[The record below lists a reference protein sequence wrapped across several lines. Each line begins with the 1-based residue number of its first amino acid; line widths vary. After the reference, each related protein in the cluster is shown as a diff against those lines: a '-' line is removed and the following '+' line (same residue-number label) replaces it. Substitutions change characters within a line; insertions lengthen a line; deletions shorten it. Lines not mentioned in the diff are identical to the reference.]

1 MIQFNINKKVS
12 VLLAVALG
20 FVSLGN
26 AQQALTLA
34 AAKDFAVKNAFQ
46 VKSKN
51 LDAQSAKLQTEELL
65 AIGLPQINGSIQYQ
79 NFIDRPTSIL
89 PGDFFGMPGQ
99 NVAVQF
105 GVPQTLTAGINAS
118 QLLFDGSWLV
128 GLQASKAYAALQNK
142 NIIKSEIDVKRATEE
157 AYHLAVIAEESI
169 ALLTASRDLLATT
182 LDHTKALQKEG
193 FVETQDVEQ
202 LTLSLNELEAR
213 IRVAQ
218 TQALIAKT
226 LLKFTIGMNVEEE
239 ITLADNSKTI
249 LESFNA
255 QLVQTSFNADN
266 LIDNQIIKDGLA
278 LQKLSVKNQQ
288 ARLLPNMAAFYS
300 LQRQAQRQEFN
311 FFNGN
316 EAWYPTQLWGLS
328 MNIPIV
334 SGGSKMKGIE
344 KAQVEVKRMEETLAF
359 STNGAKLEYQVGMA
373 EYMNATQNVEL
384 AMQSYALAS
393 SILEKTQIK
402 FDQGTS
408 SSFELSRQTSQLLQA
423 QVTLIQ
429 ARLSLMNA
437 QTRLSK
443 SLNAL

>member
-12 VLLAVALG
+12 VFLVVVLG
-20 FVSLGN
+20 FVSHGN
-26 AQQALTLA
+26 GQQSLTLA
-34 AAKDFAVKNAFQ
+34 AAKDYAMKNAFQ
-46 VKSKN
+46 VKSTN
-51 LDAQSAKLQTEELL
+51 LDAQSARFQTEQLL
-65 AIGLPQINGSIQYQ
+65 AIGLPQISGSIQYQ

-182 LDHTKALQKEG
+182 LEHTKALQKEG

-218 TQALIAKT
+218 TQALVAKT

-266 LIDNQIIKDGLA
+266 LIENQIIKDGLV

-288 ARLLPNMAAFYS
+288 AGLLPNLAGFYS

-311 FFNGN
+311 FFDGN

-334 SGGSKMKGIE
+334 SGGGKMKSIQ
-344 KAQVEVKRMEETLAF
+344 KAEVEVKRMEETLAF

>member
-1 MIQFNINKKVS
+1 MIQFNINKKLSILIAVS
-12 VLLAVALG
+12 LG

-34 AAKDFAVKNAFQ
+34 AAKEFAVKNAFQ
-46 VKSKN
+46 VKSKTF
-51 LDAQSAKLQTEELL
+51 DSQVAKLQTEELL
-65 AIGLPQINGSIQYQ
+65 AIGLPQVNGSVQYQ

-89 PGDFFGMPGQ
+89 PGDFFGRPGQ

-105 GVPQTLTAGINAS
+105 GVPQTLTAGISAS

-142 NIIKSEIDVKRATEE
+142 NIVKSEIEVKRATEE
-157 AYHLAVIAEESI
+157 AYHLAVIAQESI
-169 ALLTASRDLLATT
+169 SLLTASRDLLKSNV
-182 LDHTKALQKEG
+182 DHMKAMKAEG

-202 LTLSLNELEAR
+202 LTLSLNELDAR
-213 IRVAQ
+213 IRNAE
-218 TQALIAKT
+218 TQAKIAKT

-255 QLVQTSFNADN
+255 QLVQSQFNPEN

-278 LQKLSVKNQQ
+278 LQKLSEKNQK

-300 LQRQAQRQEFN
+300 VQRQAQRQEFN
-311 FFNGN
+311 FFNGSQP
-316 EAWYPTQLWGLS
+316 WYPTQIWGLS
-328 MNIPIV
+328 MNVPLV
-334 SGGSKMKGIE
+334 SGGAKMKSIQ
-344 KAQVEVKRMEETLAF
+344 KAGVEVKRMEETLAF
-359 STNGAKLEYQVGMA
+359 STNAAKLEYQVGMA
-373 EYMNATQNVEL
+373 EYMNATQNVDL
-384 AMQSYALAS
+384 AMQSYTLAA

-402 FDQGTS
+402 FNQGTS

-423 QVTLIQ
+423 QVSLIQ

>member
-1 MIQFNINKKVS
+1 MIKFNINKKIS
-12 VLLAVALG
+12 ILLAVALG

-26 AQQALTLA
+26 AQQSLTLA
-34 AAKDFAVKNAFQ
+34 AAKEYAVQNAFQ

-51 LDAQSAKLQTEELL
+51 FDAQSAKLQTEELI
-65 AIGLPQINGSIQYQ
+65 AIGLPQISGSIQYQ

-142 NIIKSEIDVKRATEE
+142 NIIKSEIEVKRATEE
-157 AYHLAVIAEESI
+157 AYHLAVIAQESI
-169 ALLTASRDLLATT
+169 ALLTASRDLLAST
-182 LDHTKALQKEG
+182 LEHTKALKTEG

-213 IRVAQ
+213 IRVAK
-218 TQALIAKT
+218 TQALIAHT
-226 LLKFTIGMNVEEE
+226 LLKFTIGMNVDEE
-239 ITLADNSKTI
+239 ITLVDNSATI
-249 LESFNA
+249 LDSFNA
-255 QLVQTSFNADN
+255 QLVQSPFNAEN
-266 LIDNQIIKDGLA
+266 LIDNQIIKEGLS

-288 ARLLPNMAAFYS
+288 AGLLPNLAAFYS
-300 LQRQAQRQEFN
+300 VQRQAQRQEFN
-311 FFNGN
+311 FLDGN
-316 EAWYPTQLWGLS
+316 EPWYPTQLWGLS
-328 MNIPIV
+328 MNVPIV
-334 SGGSKMKGIE
+334 SGGRKTKSIQRAGL
-344 KAQVEVKRMEETLAF
+344 EVKRMEETLAF
-359 STNGAKLEYQVGMA
+359 SNNAAKLEYQVGMA
-373 EYMNATQNVEL
+373 EYMNATQNVDL
-384 AMQSYALAS
+384 ATQSYTLAS
-393 SILEKTQIK
+393 SILNKTQIK

-423 QVTLIQ
+423 EVSLIQ

>member
-12 VLLAVALG
+12 VFLAVVLG
-20 FVSLGN
+20 FVSLGS
-26 AQQALTLA
+26 AQQALTLV
-34 AAKDFAVKNAFQ
+34 AAKEFAVKNAFQ
-46 VKSKN
+46 VKTKT
-51 LDAQSAKLQTEELL
+51 LDAQTAKLQTEQLL
-65 AIGLPQINGSIQYQ
+65 AIGLPQISGSIQYQ

-182 LDHTKALQKEG
+182 LEHTKALQKEG

-218 TQALIAKT
+218 TQALVAKT

-239 ITLADNSKTI
+239 ITLADNSKII

-255 QLVQTSFNADN
+255 QLVQSPFNPEV
-266 LIDNQIIKDGLA
+266 LIDNLIIKDGLA

-288 ARLLPNMAAFYS
+288 AGLLPNLAGFYS

-311 FFNGN
+311 FFDGN

-334 SGGSKMKGIE
+334 SGGGKMKSIQ
-344 KAQVEVKRMEETLAF
+344 KAEVEVKRMEETLAF

>member
-1 MIQFNINKKVS
+1 MIQFNINKKIS

-20 FVSLGN
+20 FVSLGS

-34 AAKDFAVKNAFQ
+34 AAKEFAVKNGFQ
-46 VKSKN
+46 VKSKT
-51 LDAQSAKLQTEELL
+51 LDAQTAKLQTEELL
-65 AIGLPQINGSIQYQ
+65 AIGLPQISGSIQYQ

-89 PGDFFGMPGQ
+89 PGDFFGRPGQ

-128 GLQASKAYAALQNK
+128 GLQASKAYAALQSK
-142 NIIKSEIDVKRATEE
+142 NIVKSEIEVKRATEE
-157 AYHLAVIAEESI
+157 AYHLAVIAQESI
-169 ALLTASRDLLATT
+169 ALLTASRDLLAST
-182 LDHTKALQKEG
+182 LEHTKALKTEG

-226 LLKFTIGMNVEEE
+226 LLKFTIGMNVDEE
-239 ITLADNSKTI
+239 ITLVDNSKTI
-249 LESFNA
+249 LDSFNA
-255 QLVQTSFNADN
+255 QMLQTPFNADN

-300 LQRQAQRQEFN
+300 LQKQAQRQEFN
-311 FFNGN
+311 FFQGSQP
-316 EAWYPTQLWGLS
+316 WYPTQLWGLS
-328 MNIPIV
+328 MNVPIV
-334 SGGSKMKGIE
+334 SGGGKMKSIQ
-344 KAQVEVKRMEETLAF
+344 KAGVEVKRMEETLAF
-359 STNGAKLEYQVGMA
+359 STNAAKLEYQVGMA

-384 AMQSYALAS
+384 ALQSYNLAA
-393 SILEKTQIK
+393 SILNKTQIK

-408 SSFELSRQTSQLLQA
+408 SSFELSRQTSQLLQS
-423 QVTLIQ
+423 QVALIQ

>member
-1 MIQFNINKKVS
+1 MIQFNINKKLS
-12 VLLAVALG
+12 ALLFLALG
-20 FVSLGN
+20 FIAIGN

-34 AAKDFAVKNAFQ
+34 AAKEFAVKNAFQ
-46 VKSKN
+46 VKSKSF
-51 LDAQSAKLQTEELL
+51 DEQSAKLQTQELI
-65 AIGLPQINGSIQYQ
+65 AIGLPQISGSIQYQ

-157 AYHLAVIAEESI
+157 TYHYAVIAQESI
-169 ALLTASRDLLATT
+169 ALLTASRDLLAVT
-182 LDHTKALQKEG
+182 LEQTVALKKEG

-218 TQALIAKT
+218 TQALIAKS
-226 LLKFTIGMNVEEE
+226 LLKFTIGMNVDEE
-239 ITLADNSKTI
+239 ITLADDSKMI
-249 LESFNA
+249 LDSFNM
-255 QLVQTSFNADN
+255 QLLQSTFNADN
-266 LIDNQIIKDGLA
+266 LIDNQIIKDGLV
-278 LQKLSVKNQQ
+278 LQKLSVKNEQ
-288 ARLLPNMAAFYS
+288 AGLLPNLAAFYS
-300 LQRQAQRQEFN
+300 VQRQAQRQEFN
-311 FFNGN
+311 FLDGN
-316 EAWYPTQLWGLS
+316 ESWYPTQLWGLS

-334 SGGSKMKGIE
+334 SGGGKMKSIQRAE
-344 KAQVEVKRMEETLAF
+344 VEVKRMEETLAF
-359 STNGAKLEYQVGMA
+359 STNAAKLEYQVGMA

-384 AMQSYALAS
+384 AMQSYTLAS
-393 SILEKTQIK
+393 SILQKTQVK

-423 QVTLIQ
+423 QVSLIQ

>member
-1 MIQFNINKKVS
+1 
-12 VLLAVALG
+12 
-20 FVSLGN
+20 
-26 AQQALTLA
+26 
-34 AAKDFAVKNAFQ
+34 
-46 VKSKN
+46 
-51 LDAQSAKLQTEELL
+51 
-65 AIGLPQINGSIQYQ
+65 
-79 NFIDRPTSIL
+79 
-89 PGDFFGMPGQ
+89 MPGQ

-142 NIIKSEIDVKRATEE
+142 NIIKSEIEVKRATEE
-157 AYHLAVIAEESI
+157 AYHLAVIAQESI
-169 ALLTASRDLLATT
+169 ALLTASRDLLAGT
-182 LDHTKALQKEG
+182 LEHTKALKNEG

-226 LLKFTIGMNVEEE
+226 LLKFTIGMNVDEE

-249 LESFNA
+249 LDSFNA
-255 QLVQTSFNADN
+255 QLVQSPFNADV
-266 LIDNQIIKDGLA
+266 LIDNLIIKDGLA

-288 ARLLPNMAAFYS
+288 AKLLPNMAAFYS
-300 LQRQAQRQEFN
+300 MQRQAQRQEFN
-311 FFNGN
+311 FFDNSQP
-316 EAWYPTQLWGLS
+316 WYPTQIWGLS
-328 MNIPIV
+328 MNVPLI
-334 SGGSKMKGIE
+334 SGGAKMKGIK
-344 KAQVEVKRMEETLAF
+344 KAGVEVKRMEETLAF
-359 STNGAKLEYQVGMA
+359 SNNAAKLEYQVGMA
-373 EYMNATQNVEL
+373 EYMNATQNVDL
-384 AMQSYALAS
+384 ALQSFNLAT
-393 SILEKTQIK
+393 SILNKTQIK

>member
-1 MIQFNINKKVS
+1 MIQFNINKKIS

-20 FVSLGN
+20 FVSLGT

-34 AAKDFAVKNAFQ
+34 AAKEFALKNSFQ
-46 VKSKN
+46 VKSKT

-65 AIGLPQINGSIQYQ
+65 AIGLPQISGSIQYQ

-142 NIIKSEIDVKRATEE
+142 NIIKSEIDVKQATEE
-157 AYHLAVIAEESI
+157 AYHFAVISEESI
-169 ALLTASRDLLATT
+169 ALLTASRDLIAQSLE
-182 LDHTKALQKEG
+182 HTKALNKEG
-193 FVETQDVEQ
+193 FLETQDVEQ
-202 LTLSLNELEAR
+202 LTLSLYELEGR
-213 IRVAQ
+213 IRIAEK
-218 TQALIAKT
+218 QALIAKT

-239 ITLADNSKTI
+239 ITLADNSTTI

-255 QLVQTSFNADN
+255 QLVQSPFNADN
-266 LIDNQIIKDGLA
+266 LIDNQIIKEGLA

-288 ARLLPNMAAFYS
+288 AGLLPNLAAFYS

-311 FFNGN
+311 FFDGD

-328 MNIPIV
+328 MNIPLV
-334 SGGSKMKGIE
+334 SGGGKMKSIQ
-344 KAQVEVKRMEETLAF
+344 KAEVEVKRMEETLAF
-359 STNGAKLEYQVGMA
+359 STNGAKLEYQAGMA
-373 EYMNATQNVEL
+373 EYMSATLNVEL
-384 AMQSYALAS
+384 ALQSYALAA

-423 QVTLIQ
+423 QVSLIQ
-429 ARLSLMNA
+429 VRLNLMNA

>member
-1 MIQFNINKKVS
+1 MIQFNINKKIS

-20 FVSLGN
+20 FVSLGT

-34 AAKDFAVKNAFQ
+34 AAKEFALKNSFQ
-46 VKSKN
+46 VESKT

-65 AIGLPQINGSIQYQ
+65 AIGLPQISGSIQYQ

-128 GLQASKAYAALQNK
+128 GLQASKAYAALQSK
-142 NIIKSEIDVKRATEE
+142 NIVKSEIEVKRATEE
-157 AYHLAVIAEESI
+157 AYHLAVIAQESI
-169 ALLTASRDLLATT
+169 ALLTASRDLLAST
-182 LDHTKALQKEG
+182 LEHTKALKTEG

-226 LLKFTIGMNVEEE
+226 LLKFTIGMNVDEE
-239 ITLADNSKTI
+239 ITLVDNSKTI
-249 LESFNA
+249 LDSFNA
-255 QLVQTSFNADN
+255 QMLQTPFNADN

-300 LQRQAQRQEFN
+300 LQKQAQRQEFN
-311 FFNGN
+311 FFQGSQP
-316 EAWYPTQLWGLS
+316 WYPTQLWGLS
-328 MNIPIV
+328 MNVPIV
-334 SGGSKMKGIE
+334 SGGGKMKSIQ
-344 KAQVEVKRMEETLAF
+344 KAGVEVKRMEETLAF
-359 STNGAKLEYQVGMA
+359 STNAAKLEYQVGLA

-384 AMQSYALAS
+384 ALQSYNLAA
-393 SILEKTQIK
+393 SILNKTQIK

-408 SSFELSRQTSQLLQA
+408 SSFELSRQTSQLLQS
-423 QVTLIQ
+423 QVALIQ

>member
-1 MIQFNINKKVS
+1 MIQFNINKKIS
-12 VLLAVALG
+12 ALLLLALG
-20 FVSLGN
+20 FVTIGN

-34 AAKDFAVKNAFQ
+34 AAKEFAVKNAFQ
-46 VKSKN
+46 VKSKSF
-51 LDAQSAKLQTEELL
+51 DEQSAKLQTQELI
-65 AIGLPQINGSIQYQ
+65 AIGLPQISGSIQYQ

-157 AYHLAVIAEESI
+157 AYHYAVIAQESI
-169 ALLTASRDLLATT
+169 ALLTASRDLLAVT
-182 LDHTKALQKEG
+182 LEHTVALKKEG

-218 TQALIAKT
+218 TQALIAKS
-226 LLKFTIGMNVEEE
+226 LLKFTIGMNVDEE
-239 ITLADNSKTI
+239 ITLADDSKMI
-249 LESFNA
+249 LDSFNM
-255 QLVQTSFNADN
+255 QLLQSTFNADN
-266 LIDNQIIKDGLA
+266 LIDNQIIKDGLV
-278 LQKLSVKNQQ
+278 LQKLSVKNEQ
-288 ARLLPNMAAFYS
+288 AGLLPNLAAFYS
-300 LQRQAQRQEFN
+300 VQRQAQRQEFN
-311 FFNGN
+311 FFDGN
-316 EAWYPTQLWGLS
+316 ESWYPTQLWGLS

-334 SGGSKMKGIE
+334 SGGGKMKSIE
-344 KAQVEVKRMEETLAF
+344 RAEVEVKRMEETLAF
-359 STNGAKLEYQVGMA
+359 STNAAKLEYQVGMA

-384 AMQSYALAS
+384 AMQSYTLAS
-393 SILEKTQIK
+393 SILQKTQVK

-423 QVTLIQ
+423 QVSLIQ

>member
-1 MIQFNINKKVS
+1 MIQFNINKKIS

-20 FVSLGN
+20 FVSLGT

-34 AAKDFAVKNAFQ
+34 AAKEFALKNAFQ
-46 VKSKN
+46 VKSKT
-51 LDAQSAKLQTEELL
+51 LDAQTAKLQTEELL
-65 AIGLPQINGSIQYQ
+65 AIGLPQISGSIQYQ

-142 NIIKSEIDVKRATEE
+142 NIIKSEIEVKRATEE
-157 AYHLAVIAEESI
+157 AYHIAVIAQESI
-169 ALLTASRDLLATT
+169 GLLTASRDLLAGP
-182 LDHTKALQKEG
+182 LDHTKALKNEG

-226 LLKFTIGMNVEEE
+226 LLKFTIGMNVDEE
-239 ITLADNSKTI
+239 ITLVDNSATI

-255 QLVQTSFNADN
+255 QLVQSPFNAEN
-266 LIDNQIIKDGLA
+266 LIDNQIIKEGLS

-288 ARLLPNMAAFYS
+288 AGLLPNLAAFYS
-300 LQRQAQRQEFN
+300 IQRQAQRQEFN
-311 FFNGN
+311 FLDGN
-316 EAWYPTQLWGLS
+316 EPWYPTQLWGLS
-328 MNIPIV
+328 MNVPIV
-334 SGGSKMKGIE
+334 SGGRKMKSIQRAG
-344 KAQVEVKRMEETLAF
+344 VEVKRMEETLAF
-359 STNGAKLEYQVGMA
+359 SNNAAKLEYQVGMA
-373 EYMNATQNVEL
+373 EYMNATQNVDL
-384 AMQSYALAS
+384 AMQSYNLAS
-393 SILEKTQIK
+393 SILNKTQIK

-408 SSFELSRQTSQLLQA
+408 SSFELSRQTSQLLQT
-423 QVTLIQ
+423 QVALIQ

>member
-1 MIQFNINKKVS
+1 MIQFNINKKIS

-20 FVSLGN
+20 FVSLGT

-34 AAKDFAVKNAFQ
+34 AAKEFALKNSFQ
-46 VKSKN
+46 VKSKT

-65 AIGLPQINGSIQYQ
+65 AIGLPQISGSIQYQ

-142 NIIKSEIDVKRATEE
+142 NIIKSEIDVKQATEE
-157 AYHLAVIAEESI
+157 AYHFAVISEESI
-169 ALLTASRDLLATT
+169 ALLTASRDLIAQSLE
-182 LDHTKALQKEG
+182 HTKALNKEG
-193 FVETQDVEQ
+193 FLETQDVEQ
-202 LTLSLNELEAR
+202 LTLSLYELEGR
-213 IRVAQ
+213 IRIAEK
-218 TQALIAKT
+218 QALIAKT

-239 ITLADNSKTI
+239 ITLADNSTTI

-255 QLVQTSFNADN
+255 QLVQSPFNADN
-266 LIDNQIIKDGLA
+266 LIDNQIIKEGLA

-288 ARLLPNMAAFYS
+288 AGLLPNLAAFYS

-311 FFNGN
+311 FFDGD

-328 MNIPIV
+328 MNIPLV
-334 SGGSKMKGIE
+334 SGGGKMKSIQ
-344 KAQVEVKRMEETLAF
+344 KAEVEVKRMEETLAF
-359 STNGAKLEYQVGMA
+359 STNGAKLEYQAGMA
-373 EYMNATQNVEL
+373 EYMSATLNVEL
-384 AMQSYALAS
+384 ALQSYALAA
-393 SILEKTQIK
+393 SIFEKTQIK

-423 QVTLIQ
+423 QVSLIQ
-429 ARLSLMNA
+429 VRLNLMNA

>member
-1 MIQFNINKKVS
+1 MIQFNINKKIS
-12 VLLAVALG
+12 VLLAVTLG

-26 AQQALTLA
+26 AQQSLTLA
-34 AAKDFAVKNAFQ
+34 AAKEFAVQNAFQ

-51 LDAQSAKLQTEELL
+51 FDAQSAKLQTEELI
-65 AIGLPQINGSIQYQ
+65 ASGLPQISGSIQYQ

-142 NIIKSEIDVKRATEE
+142 NIIKSEIEVKRATEE
-157 AYHLAVIAEESI
+157 AYHLAVIAQESI
-169 ALLTASRDLLATT
+169 ALLTASRDLLAET
-182 LDHTKALQKEG
+182 LEHTKALKKEG
-193 FVETQDVEQ
+193 FLETQDVEQ
-202 LTLSLNELEAR
+202 LSLSLNELEAR

-226 LLKFTIGMNVEEE
+226 LLKFTIGMNVDEE
-239 ITLADNSKTI
+239 ITLADNSAMI

-255 QLVQTSFNADN
+255 QLVQSPFNAEN
-266 LIDNQIIKDGLA
+266 LIDNQIIKEGLS

-288 ARLLPNMAAFYS
+288 AGLLPNLAAFYS
-300 LQRQAQRQEFN
+300 VQRQAQRQEFN
-311 FFNGN
+311 FFDGN
-316 EAWYPTQLWGLS
+316 EPWYPTQLWGLS

-334 SGGSKMKGIE
+334 SGGGKMKSIQ
-344 KAQVEVKRMEETLAF
+344 KAEIEVKRIEETLAF
-359 STNGAKLEYQVGMA
+359 SNNAAKLEYQVGMA
-373 EYMNATQNVEL
+373 EYMNATQNVDL
-384 AMQSYALAS
+384 ATQSYALAS
-393 SILEKTQIK
+393 SILNKTQIK

-423 QVTLIQ
+423 EVSLIQ

>member
-12 VLLAVALG
+12 VFLAVVLG
-20 FVSLGN
+20 FVSLGS
-26 AQQALTLA
+26 AQQALTLV
-34 AAKDFAVKNAFQ
+34 AAKEFAVKNAFQ
-46 VKSKN
+46 VKTKT
-51 LDAQSAKLQTEELL
+51 LDAQTAKLQTEELI
-65 AIGLPQINGSIQYQ
+65 AIGFPQISGSIQYQ

-182 LDHTKALQKEG
+182 LEHTKALQKEG
-193 FVETQDVEQ
+193 FIETQDVEQ

-218 TQALIAKT
+218 TQALVAKT

-239 ITLADNSKTI
+239 ITLADNSKII

-255 QLVQTSFNADN
+255 QLVQSPFNPEV
-266 LIDNQIIKDGLA
+266 LIDNLIIKDGLA

-288 ARLLPNMAAFYS
+288 AGLLPNLAGFYS

-311 FFNGN
+311 FFDGN

-334 SGGSKMKGIE
+334 SGGGKMKSIQ
-344 KAQVEVKRMEETLAF
+344 KAEVEVKRMEETLAF

>member
-12 VLLAVALG
+12 LLIAVALG
-20 FVSLGN
+20 FVSLGT

-34 AAKDFAVKNAFQ
+34 AAKEYAVKNAFQ
-46 VKSKN
+46 VKSKSF
-51 LDAQSAKLQTEELL
+51 DAQTAKLQTEELI
-65 AIGLPQINGSIQYQ
+65 AVGLPQINGSIQYQ

-89 PGDFFGMPGQ
+89 PGDFFGRPGQ

-105 GVPQTLTAGINAS
+105 GVPQTLTAGISAS
-118 QLLFDGSWLV
+118 QLLFDGSWLI

-142 NIIKSEIDVKRATEE
+142 NIAKSEIEVKRATEE
-157 AYHLAVIAEESI
+157 AYHLAVIAQESI
-169 ALLTASRDLLATT
+169 ALLTASRDLLKST
-182 LDHTKALQKEG
+182 LDHTQALKKEG
-193 FVETQDVEQ
+193 FVEAQDVEQ
-202 LTLSLNELEAR
+202 LSLSLNELEAR
-213 IRVAQ
+213 IRNAE
-218 TQALIAKT
+218 TQAKIAKN
-226 LLKFTIGMNVEEE
+226 LLKFTIGMNIEEE

-249 LESFNA
+249 LDSFNA
-255 QLVQTSFNADN
+255 QLVQTPFSADN
-266 LIDNQIIKDGLA
+266 LIDNQILKDGLA

-300 LQRQAQRQEFN
+300 VQRQAQRQEFN
-311 FFNGN
+311 FFDGSQP
-316 EAWYPTQLWGLS
+316 WYPTQIWGLS
-328 MNIPIV
+328 MNVPIL
-334 SGGSKMKGIE
+334 SGGAKMKGIQ
-344 KAQVEVKRMEETLAF
+344 KAGVEVKRMEETLAF
-359 STNGAKLEYQVGMA
+359 STNAAKLEYQVGMA
-373 EYMNATQNVEL
+373 EYTNATQNVDL
-384 AMQSYALAS
+384 AMQSYNLAS
-393 SILEKTQIK
+393 SILNKTQIK

>member
-1 MIQFNINKKVS
+1 MIHFNINKKIS

-20 FVSLGN
+20 FVSLGS

-34 AAKDFAVKNAFQ
+34 AAKEYAVKNAFQ

-51 LDAQSAKLQTEELL
+51 LDAQTAKLQTEELL
-65 AIGLPQINGSIQYQ
+65 AIGLPQVNGSIQYQ

-105 GVPQTLTAGINAS
+105 GVPQTLTAGISAS

-157 AYHLAVIAEESI
+157 AYHLAVIAQESI

-182 LDHTKALQKEG
+182 LDHTKALKNEG

-213 IRVAQ
+213 IRVTQ

-226 LLKFTIGMNVEEE
+226 LLKFTIGMNVDEE
-239 ITLADNSKTI
+239 ITLADNSTTI

-255 QLVQTSFNADN
+255 QLVQSPFNADN

-300 LQRQAQRQEFN
+300 LQKQAQRQEFN
-311 FFNGN
+311 FLDGSKP
-316 EAWYPTQLWGLS
+316 WYPTQIWGLS
-328 MNIPIV
+328 MNVPLI
-334 SGGSKMKGIE
+334 SGGAKMKGIQ
-344 KAQVEVKRMEETLAF
+344 KAGVEVKRMEETLAF
-359 STNGAKLEYQVGMA
+359 STNAAKLEYQVGMA
-373 EYMNATQNVEL
+373 EYMNASQNVEL
-384 AMQSYALAS
+384 AMQSYTLAS

>member
-1 MIQFNINKKVS
+1 
-12 VLLAVALG
+12 VALG
-20 FVSLGN
+20 FVSLGT
-26 AQQALTLA
+26 AQQALTLS
-34 AAKDFAVKNAFQ
+34 AAKEYAVKNAFR
-46 VKSKN
+46 VKSKSF
-51 LDAQSAKLQTEELL
+51 DAQAAKLQTDELI

-118 QLLFDGSWLV
+118 QLLFDGSWLI

-142 NIIKSEIDVKRATEE
+142 NIVKSEIEVKRATEE
-157 AYHLAVIAEESI
+157 AYHLAVIAQESI
-169 ALLTASRDLLATT
+169 SLLTASRDLLKST
-182 LDHTKALQKEG
+182 LEHTQALKKEG
-193 FVETQDVEQ
+193 FVEAQDVEQ
-202 LTLSLNELEAR
+202 LSLSLNELEAR
-213 IRVAQ
+213 IRNAE
-218 TQALIAKT
+218 TQAKIAKN
-226 LLKFTIGMNVEEE
+226 LLKITIGMNIDEE

-249 LESFNA
+249 LDSFNA
-255 QLVQTSFNADN
+255 QLVQSPFNADN
-266 LIDNQIIKDGLA
+266 LIDNQIIKEGLA

-300 LQRQAQRQEFN
+300 VQRQAQRQEFN
-311 FFNGN
+311 FFDGSQP
-316 EAWYPTQLWGLS
+316 WYPTQIWGLS
-328 MNIPIV
+328 MNVPIL
-334 SGGSKMKGIE
+334 SGGAKMKSIQ
-344 KAQVEVKRMEETLAF
+344 KAGVEVKRMEETLAF
-359 STNGAKLEYQVGMA
+359 STNAAKLEYQVGMA
-373 EYMNATQNVEL
+373 EYTNATQNVDL
-384 AMQSYALAS
+384 AMQSYNLAS
-393 SILEKTQIK
+393 SILNKTQIK

>member
-1 MIQFNINKKVS
+1 MIQFNINKKIS
-12 VLLAVALG
+12 VLVAVALG

-34 AAKDFAVKNAFQ
+34 GAKEFAVKNAFQ

-51 LDAQSAKLQTEELL
+51 LDAQTAKLQTEQLL
-65 AIGLPQINGSIQYQ
+65 AIGLPQISGSIQYQ

-157 AYHLAVIAEESI
+157 AYHLAVIAQESI

-182 LDHTKALQKEG
+182 LEHTKALKNEG

-202 LTLSLNELEAR
+202 LSLSLNELEAR

-218 TQALIAKT
+218 TQALVAKS

-239 ITLADNSKTI
+239 ITLLDNSNAI

-255 QLVQTSFNADN
+255 QLVQTTFNADN

-288 ARLLPNMAAFYS
+288 AGLLPNLAGFYS

-311 FFNGN
+311 FFDGD
-316 EAWYPTQLWGLS
+316 ESWYPTQLWGLS

-334 SGGSKMKGIE
+334 SGGSKMKGIQ
-344 KAQVEVKRMEETLAF
+344 KAEVEVKRMEETLAF
-359 STNGAKLEYQVGMA
+359 STNAAKLEYQVGMA
-373 EYMNATQNVEL
+373 EYMNATQNVDL
-384 AMQSYALAS
+384 AMQSYTLAS

-423 QVTLIQ
+423 QVSLIQ

>member
-1 MIQFNINKKVS
+1 MIQFNINKKIS

-20 FVSLGN
+20 FVSLGS
-26 AQQALTLA
+26 AQQALTLS
-34 AAKDFAVKNAFQ
+34 AAKEFALKNAFQ
-46 VKSKN
+46 VKNKT
-51 LDAQSAKLQTEELL
+51 LDAQTAKLQTEELL
-65 AIGLPQINGSIQYQ
+65 AIGLPQISGSIQYQ

-89 PGDFFGMPGQ
+89 PGDFFGRPGQ

-105 GVPQTLTAGINAS
+105 GVPQTLTAGISAS

-128 GLQASKAYAALQNK
+128 GLQASKAYAALQSK
-142 NIIKSEIDVKRATEE
+142 NIVKSEIEVKRATEE
-157 AYHLAVIAEESI
+157 AYHLAVIAQESI
-169 ALLTASRDLLATT
+169 ALLTASRDLLAST
-182 LDHTKALQKEG
+182 LEHTKALKTEG

-226 LLKFTIGMNVEEE
+226 LLKFTIGMNVDEE

-249 LESFNA
+249 LDSFNA
-255 QLVQTSFNADN
+255 QLVQSPFNADV
-266 LIDNQIIKDGLA
+266 LIDNLIIKDGLA

-288 ARLLPNMAAFYS
+288 AKLLPNMAAFYS
-300 LQRQAQRQEFN
+300 MQRQAQRQEFN
-311 FFNGN
+311 FFDNSQP
-316 EAWYPTQLWGLS
+316 WYPTQIWGLS
-328 MNIPIV
+328 MNVPLI
-334 SGGSKMKGIE
+334 SGGAKMKGIK
-344 KAQVEVKRMEETLAF
+344 KAGVEVKRMEETLAF
-359 STNGAKLEYQVGMA
+359 SNNAAKLEYQVGMA
-373 EYMNATQNVEL
+373 EYMNATQNVDL
-384 AMQSYALAS
+384 ALQSFNLAT
-393 SILEKTQIK
+393 SILNKTQIK

>member
-1 MIQFNINKKVS
+1 MIQFNINKKLS
-12 VLLAVALG
+12 ALLAVALG

-34 AAKDFAVKNAFQ
+34 GAKEFAVKNAFQ
-46 VKSKN
+46 VKTKG
-51 LDAQSAKLQTEELL
+51 LDAQSAKLQTDQLL
-65 AIGLPQINGSIQYQ
+65 AIGLPQISGSIQYQ

-128 GLQASKAYAALQNK
+128 GLQASRAYAALQNK

-157 AYHLAVIAEESI
+157 AYHLAVIAQESI
-169 ALLTASRDLLATT
+169 ALLSASRDLLATT
-182 LDHTKALQKEG
+182 LEHTKALKNEG

-202 LTLSLNELEAR
+202 LSLSLNELDAR

-218 TQALIAKT
+218 TQALVAKT
-226 LLKFTIGMNVEEE
+226 LLKFTIGMNVDEE
-239 ITLADNSKTI
+239 ITLLDNSTAI

-255 QLVQTSFNADN
+255 QLVQTTFNADN

-288 ARLLPNMAAFYS
+288 AGLLPNLAGFYS

-311 FFNGN
+311 FFDGN
-316 EAWYPTQLWGLS
+316 EPWYPTQLWGLS

-334 SGGSKMKGIE
+334 SGGSKMKGIQ
-344 KAQVEVKRMEETLAF
+344 KAEVEVKRMEETLAF
-359 STNGAKLEYQVGMA
+359 STNAAKLEYQVGMA
-373 EYMNATQNVEL
+373 EYMNATQNVDL
-384 AMQSYALAS
+384 AMQSYTLAA

-423 QVTLIQ
+423 QVSLIQ

>member
-12 VLLAVALG
+12 VLLAVVLG
-20 FVSLGN
+20 FVSLGK
-26 AQQALTLA
+26 AQQSLTLA
-34 AAKDFAVKNAFQ
+34 AAKEYALKNAFQ
-46 VKSKN
+46 LKN
-51 LDAQSAKLQTEELL
+51 TQMDAQSAKLQTEELI
-65 AIGLPQINGSIQYQ
+65 AIGLPQISGSIQYQ

-105 GVPQTLTAGINAS
+105 GVPQTITAGINAS

-142 NIIKSEIDVKRATEE
+142 NIIKSEIDVKKATEE
-157 AYHLAVIAEESI
+157 AYHYAVIAQESI
-169 ALLTASRDLLATT
+169 ALLTASRDLLVTT
-182 LDHTKALQKEG
+182 LDHTKALNKEG

-213 IRVAQ
+213 IRVAE
-218 TQALIAKT
+218 TQAVIAKA
-226 LLKFTIGMNVEEE
+226 LLKFTIGMNVDED

-249 LESFNA
+249 LEAFNA
-255 QLVQTSFNADN
+255 QLIQTPFNADN
-266 LIDNQIIKDGLA
+266 LIDNQIIKEGLS
-278 LQKLSVKNQQ
+278 LQKLNVKNEQ
-288 ARLLPNMAAFYS
+288 AGLLPNLAAFYS

-311 FFNGN
+311 FFDGD
-316 EAWYPTQLWGLS
+316 EEWYPTQLWGLS

-334 SGGSKMKGIE
+334 SGGRKTKSIQRAE
-344 KAQVEVKRMEETLAF
+344 VEVKRMEETLSF
-359 STNGAKLEYQVGMA
+359 SNNAAKLEYQVGMA
-373 EYMNATQNVEL
+373 EYMNATQNVDL
-384 AMQSYALAS
+384 AMQSYNLAS
-393 SILEKTQIK
+393 SILQKTQIK

-423 QVTLIQ
+423 QVSLIQ

>member
-1 MIQFNINKKVS
+1 MIQFNINKKITA
-12 VLLAVALG
+12 LLLVVFG
-20 FVSLGN
+20 FVSLGT

-34 AAKDFAVKNAFQ
+34 AAKEFAVKNAFQ
-46 VKSKN
+46 VKSKTF
-51 LDAQSAKLQTEELL
+51 DAQTAKLQTEELI
-65 AIGLPQINGSIQYQ
+65 AIGLPQVNGSIQYQ

-105 GVPQTLTAGINAS
+105 GVPQTLTAGISAS
-118 QLLFDGSWLV
+118 QLLFDGSWFV
-128 GLQASKAYAALQNK
+128 GLQASKAYAAMQNK
-142 NIIKSEIDVKRATEE
+142 NIIKSEIEVKRATEE
-157 AYHLAVIAEESI
+157 AYHLAVIEQESI
-169 ALLTASRDLLATT
+169 ALLTASRDLLAGT
-182 LDHTKALQKEG
+182 LEHTKALKNEG

-226 LLKFTIGMNVEEE
+226 LLKFTIGMNVDEE

-249 LESFNA
+249 LDAFNA
-255 QLVQTSFNADN
+255 QLVQSPFNADV
-266 LIDNQIIKDGLA
+266 LIDNLIIKDGLA

-288 ARLLPNMAAFYS
+288 AKLLPNMAAFYS
-300 LQRQAQRQEFN
+300 VQKQAQRQEFN
-311 FFNGN
+311 FFDGSKP
-316 EAWYPTQLWGLS
+316 WYPTQIWGLS
-328 MNIPIV
+328 MNVPLI
-334 SGGSKMKGIE
+334 SGGAKSKSIQRAG
-344 KAQVEVKRMEETLAF
+344 VEVKRMEETLAF
-359 STNGAKLEYQVGMA
+359 SNNAAKLEYQVGMA
-373 EYMNATQNVEL
+373 EYMNATQNVDL
-384 AMQSYALAS
+384 AIQSFNLAS
-393 SILEKTQIK
+393 SILNKTQIK

-443 SLNAL
+443 SLNVL

>member
-34 AAKDFAVKNAFQ
+34 AAKEFAVKNAFQ
-46 VKSKN
+46 VKTKS
-51 LDAQSAKLQTEELL
+51 LDAQTAKLQTEELL
-65 AIGLPQINGSIQYQ
+65 AIGLPQISGNIQYQ

-142 NIIKSEIDVKRATEE
+142 NIIKSEIEVKRATEE
-157 AYHLAVIAEESI
+157 AYHLAVIAQESI
-169 ALLTASRDLLATT
+169 ALLTASRDLLAGS
-182 LDHTKALQKEG
+182 LEHTKALKNEG

-202 LTLSLNELEAR
+202 LTLSLNELDAR
-213 IRVAQ
+213 IRTAQ

-226 LLKFTIGMNVEEE
+226 LLKFTIGMNVDED

-249 LESFNA
+249 LDSFNA
-255 QLVQTSFNADN
+255 QLVQSPFNADV
-266 LIDNQIIKDGLA
+266 LIDNLIIKDGLA

-288 ARLLPNMAAFYS
+288 AR
-300 LQRQAQRQEFN
+300 
-311 FFNGN
+311 
-316 EAWYPTQLWGLS
+316 
-328 MNIPIV
+328 
-334 SGGSKMKGIE
+334 
-344 KAQVEVKRMEETLAF
+344 
-359 STNGAKLEYQVGMA
+359 
-373 EYMNATQNVEL
+373 
-384 AMQSYALAS
+384 
-393 SILEKTQIK
+393 
-402 FDQGTS
+402 
-408 SSFELSRQTSQLLQA
+408 
-423 QVTLIQ
+423 
-429 ARLSLMNA
+429 
-437 QTRLSK
+437 
-443 SLNAL
+443 

>member
-1 MIQFNINKKVS
+1 MIQFNINKKIT
-12 VLLAVALG
+12 ALFLVVFG
-20 FVSLGN
+20 FVSLGT

-34 AAKDFAVKNAFQ
+34 AAKEFAVKNAFQ
-46 VKSKN
+46 VKSKTF
-51 LDAQSAKLQTEELL
+51 DAQTAKLQTEELI
-65 AIGLPQINGSIQYQ
+65 AIGLPQVNGSIQYQ

-105 GVPQTLTAGINAS
+105 GVPQTLTAGISAS

-142 NIIKSEIDVKRATEE
+142 NIIKSEIEVKRATEE
-157 AYHLAVIAEESI
+157 AYHLAVIAQESI
-169 ALLTASRDLLATT
+169 ALLTASRDLLAGT
-182 LDHTKALQKEG
+182 LEHTKALKNEG

-218 TQALIAKT
+218 TQALITKT
-226 LLKFTIGMNVEEE
+226 LLKFTIGMNVDEE

-249 LESFNA
+249 LDAFNA
-255 QLVQTSFNADN
+255 QLVQSPFNADV
-266 LIDNQIIKDGLA
+266 LIDNLIIKDGLA

-288 ARLLPNMAAFYS
+288 AKLLPNMATFYS
-300 LQRQAQRQEFN
+300 VQKQAQRQEFN
-311 FFNGN
+311 FFDGSKP
-316 EAWYPTQLWGLS
+316 WYPTQIWGLS
-328 MNIPIV
+328 LNVPLI
-334 SGGSKMKGIE
+334 SGGAKSKSIQRAG
-344 KAQVEVKRMEETLAF
+344 VEVKRMEETLAF
-359 STNGAKLEYQVGMA
+359 SNNAAKLEYQVGMA
-373 EYMNATQNVEL
+373 EYMNATQNVDL
-384 AMQSYALAS
+384 AMQSFNLAS
-393 SILEKTQIK
+393 SILNKTQIK

-443 SLNAL
+443 SLNVL

>member
-1 MIQFNINKKVS
+1 MIQFNINKKIS
-12 VLLAVALG
+12 VLLAVTLG

-34 AAKDFAVKNAFQ
+34 AAKEFAVKNAFQ
-46 VKSKN
+46 VKSKT
-51 LDAQSAKLQTEELL
+51 LDAQTAKLQTEELL
-65 AIGLPQINGSIQYQ
+65 AIGLPQISGSIQYQ
-79 NFIDRPTSIL
+79 NFIDRPTRIL

-128 GLQASKAYAALQNK
+128 GLQASKAYAALQSK
-142 NIIKSEIDVKRATEE
+142 NIVKSEIEVKRATEE
-157 AYHLAVIAEESI
+157 AYHLAVIAQESI
-169 ALLTASRDLLATT
+169 ALLTASRDLLAST
-182 LDHTKALQKEG
+182 LEHTKALKTEG

-239 ITLADNSKTI
+239 ITLVDNSKTI
-249 LESFNA
+249 LDSFNA
-255 QLVQTSFNADN
+255 QMLQTPFNADN

-300 LQRQAQRQEFN
+300 LQKQAQRQEFN
-311 FFNGN
+311 FFQGSQP
-316 EAWYPTQLWGLS
+316 WYPTQLWGLS
-328 MNIPIV
+328 MNVPIV
-334 SGGSKMKGIE
+334 SGGGKMKSIQ
-344 KAQVEVKRMEETLAF
+344 KAGVEVKRMEETLAF
-359 STNGAKLEYQVGMA
+359 STNAAKLEYQVGLA

-384 AMQSYALAS
+384 ALQSYNLAA
-393 SILEKTQIK
+393 SILNKTQIK

-408 SSFELSRQTSQLLQA
+408 SSFELSRQTSQLLQS
-423 QVTLIQ
+423 QVALIQ

>member
-12 VLLAVALG
+12 VFLAVVLG
-20 FVSLGN
+20 FVSFGS
-26 AQQALTLA
+26 AQQALTLV
-34 AAKDFAVKNAFQ
+34 AAKEFAVKNAFQ
-46 VKSKN
+46 VKTKT
-51 LDAQSAKLQTEELL
+51 LDAQTAKLQTEQLL
-65 AIGLPQINGSIQYQ
+65 AIGLPQISGSIQYQ

-182 LDHTKALQKEG
+182 LEHTKALQKEG

-218 TQALIAKT
+218 TQALVAKT

-239 ITLADNSKTI
+239 ITLADNSKII

-255 QLVQTSFNADN
+255 QLVQSPFNPEV
-266 LIDNQIIKDGLA
+266 LIDNLIIKDGLA

-288 ARLLPNMAAFYS
+288 AGLLPNLAGFYS

-311 FFNGN
+311 FFDGN

-334 SGGSKMKGIE
+334 SGGGKMKSIQ
-344 KAQVEVKRMEETLAF
+344 KAEVEVKRMEETLAF

>member
-1 MIQFNINKKVS
+1 MIQFNINKKLS

-34 AAKDFAVKNAFQ
+34 AAKEFAVKNAFQ
-46 VKSKN
+46 VKTTN
-51 LDAQSAKLQTEELL
+51 LDAQSAKLQTDQLL
-65 AIGLPQINGSIQYQ
+65 AIGLPQISGSLQYQ

-128 GLQASKAYAALQNK
+128 GLQASRAYAALQNK

-157 AYHLAVIAEESI
+157 AYHLAVIAQESI
-169 ALLTASRDLLATT
+169 ALLSASRDLLATT
-182 LDHTKALQKEG
+182 LEHTKALKNEG

-202 LTLSLNELEAR
+202 LSLSLNELDAR

-218 TQALIAKT
+218 TQALVAKT
-226 LLKFTIGMNVEEE
+226 LLKFTIGMNVDEE
-239 ITLADNSKTI
+239 ITLLDNSTAI

-255 QLVQTSFNADN
+255 QLVQTTFNADN

-288 ARLLPNMAAFYS
+288 AGLLPNLAGFYS

-311 FFNGN
+311 FFDGN
-316 EAWYPTQLWGLS
+316 EPWYPTQLWGLS

-334 SGGSKMKGIE
+334 SGGSKMKGIQ
-344 KAQVEVKRMEETLAF
+344 KAEVEVKRMEETLAF
-359 STNGAKLEYQVGMA
+359 STNAAKLEYQVGMA
-373 EYMNATQNVEL
+373 EYMNATQNVDL
-384 AMQSYALAS
+384 AMQSYTLAA

-423 QVTLIQ
+423 QVSLIQ

>member
-1 MIQFNINKKVS
+1 
-12 VLLAVALG
+12 
-20 FVSLGN
+20 
-26 AQQALTLA
+26 
-34 AAKDFAVKNAFQ
+34 VKTT
-46 VKSKN
+46 N
-51 LDAQSAKLQTEELL
+51 LDAQSAKLQTDQLL

-128 GLQASKAYAALQNK
+128 GLQASRAYAALQNK

-157 AYHLAVIAEESI
+157 AYHLAVISQESI
-169 ALLTASRDLLATT
+169 ALLSASRDLLATT
-182 LDHTKALQKEG
+182 LEQTKALKNEG

-202 LTLSLNELEAR
+202 LSLSLNELDAR

-218 TQALIAKT
+218 TQALVAKT
-226 LLKFTIGMNVEEE
+226 LLKFTIGMNVDEE
-239 ITLADNSKTI
+239 ITLLDNSTTI
-249 LESFNA
+249 LESFNT
-255 QLVQTSFNADN
+255 QLVQTAFNADN
-266 LIDNQIIKDGLA
+266 LIDNQIIKEGLA

-288 ARLLPNMAAFYS
+288 AGLLPNLAGFYS

-311 FFNGN
+311 FFDGD
-316 EAWYPTQLWGLS
+316 ESWYPTQLWGLS

-334 SGGSKMKGIE
+334 SGGNKMKGIQ
-344 KAQVEVKRMEETLAF
+344 KAEVEVKRMEETLAF
-359 STNGAKLEYQVGMA
+359 STNAAKLEYQVGMA
-373 EYMNATQNVEL
+373 EYMNATQNVDL
-384 AMQSYALAS
+384 AMQSYNLAS
-393 SILEKTQIK
+393 SILQKTQIK

-423 QVTLIQ
+423 QVSLIQ

>member
-34 AAKDFAVKNAFQ
+34 AAKEFAVKNAFQ
-46 VKSKN
+46 VKTTN
-51 LDAQSAKLQTEELL
+51 LDAQSAKLQTDQLL

-105 GVPQTLTAGINAS
+105 GVPQTLTASINAS

-128 GLQASKAYAALQNK
+128 GLQASRAYAALQNK

-157 AYHLAVIAEESI
+157 AYHLAVISQESI
-169 ALLTASRDLLATT
+169 ALLSASRDLLATT
-182 LDHTKALQKEG
+182 LEQTKALKNEG

-202 LTLSLNELEAR
+202 LSLSLNELDAR

-218 TQALIAKT
+218 TQALVAKT
-226 LLKFTIGMNVEEE
+226 LLKFTIGMNVDEE
-239 ITLADNSKTI
+239 ITLLDNSTTI
-249 LESFNA
+249 LESFNT
-255 QLVQTSFNADN
+255 QLVQTAFNADN
-266 LIDNQIIKDGLA
+266 LIDNQIIKEGLA

-288 ARLLPNMAAFYS
+288 AGLLPNLAGFYS

-311 FFNGN
+311 FFDGD
-316 EAWYPTQLWGLS
+316 ESWYPTQLWGLS

-334 SGGSKMKGIE
+334 SGGNKMKGIQ
-344 KAQVEVKRMEETLAF
+344 KAEVEVKRMEETLAF
-359 STNGAKLEYQVGMA
+359 STNAAKLEYQVGMA
-373 EYMNATQNVEL
+373 EYMNATQNVDL
-384 AMQSYALAS
+384 AMQSYNLAS
-393 SILEKTQIK
+393 SILQKTQIK

-423 QVTLIQ
+423 QVSLIQ

>member
-12 VLLAVALG
+12 VFLAVVLG
-20 FVSLGN
+20 FVSLGS
-26 AQQALTLA
+26 AQQALTLV
-34 AAKDFAVKNAFQ
+34 AAKEFAVKNAFQ
-46 VKSKN
+46 VKTKT
-51 LDAQSAKLQTEELL
+51 LDAQTAKLQTEQLL
-65 AIGLPQINGSIQYQ
+65 AIGLPQISGSIQYQ

-182 LDHTKALQKEG
+182 LEHTKALQKEG

-218 TQALIAKT
+218 TQALVAKT
-226 LLKFTIGMNVEEE
+226 LLKFTIGMNVEQE

-255 QLVQTSFNADN
+255 QLVQSPFNPEV
-266 LIDNQIIKDGLA
+266 LIDNLIIKDGLA

-288 ARLLPNMAAFYS
+288 AGLLPNLAGFYS

-311 FFNGN
+311 FFDGN

-334 SGGSKMKGIE
+334 SGGGKMKSIQ
-344 KAQVEVKRMEETLAF
+344 KAEVEVKRMEETLAF

>member
-1 MIQFNINKKVS
+1 MIQFNINKKIS
-12 VLLAVALG
+12 VLLAVTLG

-26 AQQALTLA
+26 AQQSLTLA
-34 AAKDFAVKNAFQ
+34 AAKEFAVQNAFQ

-51 LDAQSAKLQTEELL
+51 FDAQSAKLQTEELI
-65 AIGLPQINGSIQYQ
+65 AIGLPQISGSIQYQ

-142 NIIKSEIDVKRATEE
+142 NIIKSEIEVKRATEE
-157 AYHLAVIAEESI
+157 AYHLAVIAQESI
-169 ALLTASRDLLATT
+169 ALLTASRDLLAET
-182 LDHTKALQKEG
+182 LEHTKALKKEG
-193 FVETQDVEQ
+193 FLETQDVEQ
-202 LTLSLNELEAR
+202 LSLSLNELEAR

-226 LLKFTIGMNVEEE
+226 LLKFTIGMNVDEE
-239 ITLADNSKTI
+239 ITLADNSAMI

-255 QLVQTSFNADN
+255 QLVQSPFNAEN
-266 LIDNQIIKDGLA
+266 LIDNQIIKEGLS

-288 ARLLPNMAAFYS
+288 AGLLPNLAAFYS
-300 LQRQAQRQEFN
+300 VQRQAQRQEFN
-311 FFNGN
+311 FLDGN
-316 EAWYPTQLWGLS
+316 EPWYPTQLWGLS
-328 MNIPIV
+328 MNVPIV
-334 SGGSKMKGIE
+334 SGGRKTKSIQRAG
-344 KAQVEVKRMEETLAF
+344 VEVKRMEETLAY
-359 STNGAKLEYQVGMA
+359 SNNAAKLEYQVGMA
-373 EYMNATQNVEL
+373 EYMNATQNVDL
-384 AMQSYALAS
+384 ALQSYTLAS
-393 SILEKTQIK
+393 SILNKTQIK

-423 QVTLIQ
+423 EVSLIQ

>member
-1 MIQFNINKKVS
+1 MIQFNINKKIS
-12 VLLAVALG
+12 AVMLVVLG
-20 FVSLGN
+20 FVSLGS

-34 AAKDFAVKNAFQ
+34 AAKEFALKNAFQ
-46 VKSKN
+46 VKSKT
-51 LDAQSAKLQTEELL
+51 LDAQTAKLQTEELL
-65 AIGLPQINGSIQYQ
+65 AIGLPQISGSIQYQ

-105 GVPQTLTAGINAS
+105 GVPQTLTAGISAS

-128 GLQASKAYAALQNK
+128 GLQASKAYAALQSK
-142 NIIKSEIDVKRATEE
+142 NIVKSEIEVKRATEE
-157 AYHLAVIAEESI
+157 AYHLAVIAQESI
-169 ALLTASRDLLATT
+169 ALLTASRDLLAST
-182 LDHTKALQKEG
+182 LEHTKALKAEG

-213 IRVAQ
+213 IRTAQ
-218 TQALIAKT
+218 TQAIIAKT

-239 ITLADNSKTI
+239 ITLVDNSKDI
-249 LESFNA
+249 LDSFNA
-255 QLVQTSFNADN
+255 QILQTPFSADN
-266 LIDNQIIKDGLA
+266 LIDNQIIRDGLA

-300 LQRQAQRQEFN
+300 IQKQAQRQEFN
-311 FFNGN
+311 FFKGS
-316 EAWYPTQLWGLS
+316 EPWYPTQLWGLS
-328 MNIPIV
+328 MNVPIV
-334 SGGSKMKGIE
+334 SGGGKMKSIQ
-344 KAQVEVKRMEETLAF
+344 KAGVEVKRMEETLAF
-359 STNGAKLEYQVGMA
+359 STNAAKLEYQVGMA

-384 AMQSYALAS
+384 ALQSYTLAA
-393 SILEKTQIK
+393 SILNKTQIK

-423 QVTLIQ
+423 EVSLIQ